1 MKVKLA
7 AVSNPDFSP
16 DVPQGHI
23 ELPVTWVEVRSLEHA
38 SQVCRQYID
47 ENELGGGNWVGGEIT
62 HDDGS
67 PIARVSYNGRVW
79 SARTGKEVVFGTVAH
94 MDNAFVL
101 KQAFE
106 ELLAI
111 QRQRTVR

>member
-7 AVSNPDFSP
+7 ALPNPDFP
-16 DVPQGHI
+16 VDVLQGSLEI
-23 ELPVTWVEVRSLEHA
+23 PEQWVEVRSLAHA

-79 SARTGKEVVFGTVAH
+79 SARTGGEIVLEVSRHIHV
-94 MDNAFVL
+94 
-101 KQAFE
+101 
-106 ELLAI
+106 
-111 QRQRTVR
+111 RTN